1 MKLIERGDE
10 MNAIFKRKSIRK
22 FLDNEIED
30 EKIERLLKAGMQAP
44 SAVNSQPWEFLVVKD
59 KESIEAISNM
69 SIYSKPAKTSTCCI
83 ITLFNNDYLSR
94 FKKYVWV
101 EQDMGACTQNI
112 LLQAVEEGL
121 GAVWLGTYPDEERV
135 NYLKEHFNI
144 PENVYP
150 YSVIVLGYPT
160 EDYTGTDRFDETRIH
175 YESY

>member
-1 MKLIERGDE
+1 LKLIEKGDE

-22 FLDNEIED
+22 LLDKEIEE

-44 SAVNSQPWEFLVVKD
+44 SAVNSQPGEFLVVKD

-150 YSVIVLGYPT
+150 YSVIVLGYPI

>member
-1 MKLIERGDE
+1 

-22 FLDNEIED
+22 FLDKEIED

-44 SAVNSQPWEFLVVKD
+44 SAINSQPWEFIVVKD
-59 KESIEAISNM
+59 KEGIEKIENM
-69 SIYSKPAKTSTCCI
+69 SMYSKPAKTSTCCI
-83 ITLFNNDYLSR
+83 ITLFNNDYTDR
-94 FKKYVWV
+94 FDNYKWV
-101 EQDMGACTQNI
+101 QQDMGACTQNI

-121 GAVWLGTYPDEERV
+121 GAVWLGTYPDMERV

-160 EDYTGTDRFDETRIH
+160 EYYTGTDRFDEDRIH
-175 YESY
+175 YETY

>member
-1 MKLIERGDE
+1 
-10 MNAIFKRKSIRK
+10 MNVIFKRKSIRK
-22 FLDNEIED
+22 FLDKEIED

-59 KESIEAISNM
+59 KESIEAISEM
-69 SIYSKPAKTSTCCI
+69 SMYSKPAKTAACCI
-83 ITLFNNDYLSR
+83 ITLFNEDYLSK
-94 FKKYVWV
+94 FKEYVWL
-101 EQDMGACTQNI
+101 EQDMGACTENI
-112 LLQAVEEGL
+112 LLQTVEEDL

-160 EDYTGTDRFDETRIH
+160 EDYTGTDRFDENRIH